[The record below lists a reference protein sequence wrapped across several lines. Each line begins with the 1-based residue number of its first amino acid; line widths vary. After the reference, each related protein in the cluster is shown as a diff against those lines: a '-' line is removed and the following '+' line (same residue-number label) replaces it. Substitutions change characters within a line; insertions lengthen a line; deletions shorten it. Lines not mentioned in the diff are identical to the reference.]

1 MKNVLFPGWNYKTYI
16 YTDTKKIPTWLPV
29 ICILQDQVFA
39 VPRTALGSATS
50 FEVTSLSAPITM
62 GNTVAFNLHRVS
74 SLNPLCISSFFIAKK
89 HCYDI
94 DFAIMKNTEI
104 KTKNSETD
112 PAAGLL

>member
-1 MKNVLFPGWNYKTYI
+1 MELLNIHIYRYQKN
-16 YTDTKKIPTWLPV
+16 IPTWLPV

-62 GNTVAFNLHRVS
+62 GNTVTFNLHRVS

-94 DFAIMKNTEI
+94 DFAIMKNTGI
-104 KTKNSETD
+104 KNKNSETD